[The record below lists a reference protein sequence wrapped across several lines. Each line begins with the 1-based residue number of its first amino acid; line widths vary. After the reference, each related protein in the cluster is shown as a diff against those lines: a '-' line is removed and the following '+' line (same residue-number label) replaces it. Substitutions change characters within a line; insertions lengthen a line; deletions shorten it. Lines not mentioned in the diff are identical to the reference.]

1 MYSSHQNFFL
11 QVQKAMTNH
20 QINIKQLYQ
29 PCIQIGIA
37 GPIPLVFLR
46 SIDGP
51 AVANL
56 EIEATT
62 TTGQDFYDMD
72 NVPNKGHV
80 IRSHLEN
87 FLACGND
94 DDNVGNNG
102 MLAFIQNCVAFL
114 NTMVCRITS
123 ACPTE
128 PPPAMMAFVLS

>member
-1 MYSSHQNFFL
+1 M
-11 QVQKAMTNH
+11 
-20 QINIKQLYQ
+20 
-29 PCIQIGIA
+29 QIGID
-37 GPIPLVFLR
+37 GQTPFVFSQ

-102 MLAFIQNCVAFL
+102 MLAFIQN
-114 NTMVCRITS
+114 TMVCRITS

-128 PPPAMMAFVLS
+128 PPPAMMAFVTLLFWIWRVICQLPFVQ